1 MNEFPISKIA
11 GTGLSVPDKILTN
24 QDLEKI
30 VDTSDEWI
38 IARTG
43 IKTRHIASDGVE
55 NSDLCVEASKKALD
69 EAGVRSEE
77 IDIIIVGTVT
87 GDVSFPATACYVQ
100 EKLGAVNAAAFD
112 VSAACS
118 GFIYGLNVGN
128 GLFIGNNIQNV
139 VVIGAETLTRI
150 TNWKDRNTCVLFGDG
165 AGAAVLQ
172 PSKGDKGILATY
184 MKSDGRLSYLLMNPG
199 HNAQKEY
206 FDPEGKKM
214 LPFINMR
221 GREVFKYA
229 VRSME
234 EALYKVLERG
244 NVSIDDIDLLITH
257 QANIRIIDTLAD
269 RTGISR
275 EKVYINVDRYGNTS
289 AASVPIA
296 LDEARKKGL
305 LPEGSLCLMTVF
317 GGGFTWGAV
326 LVRF

>member
-11 GTGLSVPDKILTN
+11 GTGFAVPDKILTN

-38 IARTG
+38 TSRTG
-43 IKTRHIASDGVE
+43 IKTRHIVSDDVE

-69 EAGVRSEE
+69 EAGVRNED
-77 IDIIIVGTVT
+77 IDVIIVATVT
-87 GDVSFPATACYVQ
+87 GDVNFPATACYVQ

-112 VSAACS
+112 VMAACS
-118 GFIYGLNVGN
+118 GFIYGLNIGN
-128 GLFIGNNIQNV
+128 GLFIANNVQNV
-139 VVIGAETLTRI
+139 IVIGSETLTRI
-150 TNWKDRNTCVLFGDG
+150 TNWEDRNTCVLFGDG

-172 PSKGDKGILATY
+172 PSTGDKGILATY

-199 HNAQKEY
+199 HNPIKEY
-206 FDPEGKKM
+206 FDHEGKKM
-214 LPFINMR
+214 LPVINMQ

-234 EALYKVLERG
+234 EAMYKVLERG
-244 NVSIDDIDLLITH
+244 NVSINDVDLLITH
-257 QANIRIIDTLAD
+257 QANIRIIDTLAE
-269 RTGISR
+269 RTGINR